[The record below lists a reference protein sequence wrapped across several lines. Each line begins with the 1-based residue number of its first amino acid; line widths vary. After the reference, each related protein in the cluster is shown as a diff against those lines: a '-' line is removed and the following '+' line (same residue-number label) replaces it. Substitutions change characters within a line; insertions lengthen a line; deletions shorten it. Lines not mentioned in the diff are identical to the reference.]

1 MKNSKN
7 TGIAK
12 LLTRKKQAEKGGKS
26 TGSAKPRDMYEPTY
40 FAYISVGL
48 IVAAAAVAGGLIL
61 SGRLIVSI
69 VLACAILPYSV
80 KEFRETYRSNRK
92 RKVEKEFLE
101 AMQLVLSD
109 VSAGNTVEQ
118 AFVNLHEQYENG
130 DSVKIDLIAADILK
144 INRNAKMNY
153 SFYDEL
159 QIFALKTKSE
169 DILSCAKAVSI
180 AGCKGGDMVYVIRNA
195 LANMRIKQETDDEVQ
210 RTLAMPKYNLRIIT
224 VMPFALVL
232 LMRAVSKDYIETL
245 YRSKV
250 GSIVVAA
257 AAAVIFLAWILGNK
271 ISSVKL

>member
-7 TGIAK
+7 TGIPK
-12 LLTRKKQAEKGGKS
+12 RLTKSEKKGKGADE
-26 TGSAKPRDMYEPTY
+26 AKPRDMYEPTL

-48 IVAAAAVAGGLIL
+48 IAAAAAVAGGMIL
-61 SGRLIVSI
+61 SGRIIVSI
-69 VLACAILPYSV
+69 VLAGAILPYAI
-80 KEFRETYRSNRK
+80 KEFRESYRANRK
-92 RKVEKEFLE
+92 RKVEKQFLE

-118 AFVNLHEQYENG
+118 AFVNLYEQYENG
-130 DSVKIDLIAADILK
+130 DSMKIDLIAVDILQ

-169 DILSCAKAVSI
+169 DIISCAKAISI
-180 AGCKGGDMVYVIRNA
+180 AGCKGGDMVYIIRNA

-210 RTLAMPKYNLRIIT
+210 RTLAMPKYNMRIIT

-232 LMRAVSKDYIETL
+232 LMRAVSRDYIETL

-257 AAAVIFLAWILGNK
+257 AAAVIFLAWIFGNK